1 MKKLESLNYYDG
13 FIKNAE
19 YALEIANV
27 LKDYMTHFKAEKA
40 KEIEEKVHFIEN
52 EADKSQHEILNHL
65 VKDFIPPIEREDIIN
80 LCHEIDTVVDNIDEI
95 VINIDIYNIT
105 SLADDVNEYVELL
118 NEITKTLVEL
128 VSNLKNVKKREI
140 IKENVIKINN
150 LEENGDKLF
159 QKSIRTLYENPIDPV
174 EVIKWTTI
182 YNCFENCFDAI
193 ERVSDVVDEIV
204 MKNS

>member
-13 FIKNAE
+13 FIRNAE

-27 LKDYMTHFKAEKA
+27 LRDYMLHFNAEKA

-65 VKDFIPPIEREDIIN
+65 VKDFVPPIDREDIMN
-80 LCHEIDTVVDNIDEI
+80 LCHVIDTVVDNIDEI
-95 VINIDIYNIT
+95 VIDIDIYHIT
-105 SLADDVNEYVELL
+105 NLAEDINDYVELL
-118 NEITKTLVEL
+118 NEITQTLL
-128 VSNLKNVKKREI
+128 DLISDLKNVKKRDR
-140 IKENVIKINN
+140 IKENVIKINK
-150 LEENGDKLF
+150 LEEDGDRLF
-159 QKSIRTLYENPIDPV
+159 QKSIRALYENPKDPI
-174 EVIKWTTI
+174 EVIKWTTL
-182 YNCFENCFDAI
+182 YNCFENCFDSI